1 MDRIDREILSV
12 LAADGRRSYREIG
25 EAVHLSANAVAERV
39 RRLLK
44 EGAVRAIR
52 ADIDPAV
59 VGRPVEAQ
67 IDVKLRPGISAEDF
81 ERALLLLPQVVS
93 ATLMTGTYDYVLRVA
108 CTDRADL
115 VHVTETLR
123 SRSGALET
131 YGRVILREVRLPP
144 WRC

>member
-12 LAADGRRSYREIG
+12 LATDGRRSYREIG

-59 VGRPVEAQ
+59 VGRPVEVQ
-67 IDVKLRPGISAEDF
+67 IDVKLRPDVSAEDF
-81 ERALLLLPQVVS
+81 ERALCLLPQVVG

-115 VHVTETLR
+115 VNVTETLR

-131 YGRVILREVRLPP
+131 YSRLILREVRLPP